1 MFDGMEMAEP
11 ARQEASED
19 FADFASATPEPEV
32 DPEPVADPE
41 PQPEPMVDLEAEF
54 EPEPEPDVENQEL
67 EDGFDDPFAAPIE
80 NMRMSVSHDDTPSMV
95 PVATTEEDAEVEES
109 TAEGK
114 TAEEEDA
121 DKRGAFGDAPT
132 REPELEVEPEPVV
145 EEDNFGEFES
155 TPPLPV
161 VSEPANTKDDGFTD
175 FATAPPPI
183 ESPAASMTPVASLDD
198 LFGPM
203 DNKPMSMSTEDI
215 PSIVAVEAPTETE
228 VDDDDG
234 FGDFDAAPSPAPSP
248 SPKLADLSDAPTG
261 EEHARPVAA
270 PEPSID
276 DLFGAPIEDKH
287 LDMDMFQ
294 APGVVTPSAP
304 ASVDD
309 AFGEFESTPVPLE
322 TNGADDGSHPPAP
335 AFADDTFGIFEQST
349 TPTPPT
355 QATKDPFAEFA
366 SLI

>member
-1 MFDGMEMAEP
+1 MFDGMKTAEP
-11 ARQEASED
+11 AREEASDD

-41 PQPEPMVDLEAEF
+41 SA
-54 EPEPEPDVENQEL
+54 
-67 EDGFDDPFAAPIE
+67 
-80 NMRMSVSHDDTPSMV
+80 
-95 PVATTEEDAEVEES
+95 
-109 TAEGK
+109 AEGK
-114 TAEEEDA
+114 AAEEEDA
-121 DKRGAFGDAPT
+121 DMWGAFGDAPT

-145 EEDNFGEFES
+145 QEDIFGEFES

-161 VSEPANTKDDGFTD
+161 VSEPANTEDDGFTN
-175 FATAPPPI
+175 FETAPPPI
-183 ESPAASMTPVASLDD
+183 ESPAASMTPAASLDD

-203 DNKPMSMSTEDI
+203 DNKLMSMSTEDI

-228 VDDDDG
+228 VDDDDDDDDG
-234 FGDFDAAPSPAPSP
+234 FGDFDAAPSPSP
-248 SPKLADLSDAPTG
+248 QLVDFSDAPTG

-276 DLFGAPIEDKH
+276 DLFGAPIEDKP
-287 LDMDMFQ
+287 LDIDMFQ

-304 ASVDD
+304 TSVDD
-309 AFGEFESTPVPLE
+309 AFGAFESTPVALE
-322 TNGADDGSHPPAP
+322 TNGADDGSRPP
-335 AFADDTFGIFEQST
+335 AFADDAFGIFEQST